1 MTATDA
7 QVRLIMRERRKGRTQ
22 EQAAVRAN
30 LRSRKTVGK
39 YEQLG
44 KLPSELKQA
53 RTYRTRLDPFE
64 ADWDELEQML
74 QDAPELEA
82 KTLFDWLCERNSGQ
96 YAEGQLRT
104 LQRRVSN
111 WRALHD
117 SQLLTLDQVHH
128 PGEVLQTD
136 GTWMNDLGITLQG
149 TPFPHIL
156 IHSVLTY
163 SNWEWGRVVQS
174 ESLLAIR
181 LGLQSALVKLGHVP
195 KIHQTDNT
203 TAATHNLGPAMCA
216 KPLEERGFN
225 AEYLQLMAHYGM
237 EPRTI
242 HVGSPNENGDVEAAN
257 GAFKRA
263 VKQHLLLRGSRDFA
277 SLPAYE
283 AFLGGIME
291 KRNAGRQA
299 KLAEELAQMPPLT
312 VEPWPQMRELTVR
325 VGHNGILRVLNNGY
339 TVPSGLKGKRVK
351 VKVYEWEIEVWYA
364 NQCVETL
371 SRMTGVQR
379 YQINYRHVIDSLL
392 RKPGGFR
399 NYRYREGLFPRAVFR
414 RAWEALDR
422 RFSPRKAD
430 LAYLRILKLAAGG
443 LETDV
448 AGALE
453 LLLGSPTDWDDQTV
467 AERVQPIAA
476 SLPDLQPQEINLSV
490 YDQLLSVESAI
501 PEGGHVSA

>member
-7 QVRLIMRERRKGRTQ
+7 QVRLIMRERSKGRTQ
-22 EQAAVRAN
+22 EQAAVKAN
-30 LRSRKTVGK
+30 LRSRKTVSK
-39 YEQLG
+39 YERLDQ
-44 KLPSELKQA
+44 LPSELKRA
-53 RTYRTRLDPFE
+53 RSYRTRTDPFE
-64 ADWDELEQML
+64 EDWGELERML

-82 KTLFDWLCERNSGQ
+82 KTLFDWLCERSPGQ
-96 YAEGQLRT
+96 YEEGQLRT
-104 LQRRVSN
+104 LQRRVSS
-111 WRALHD
+111 WRALHAG
-117 SQLLTLDQVHH
+117 QLLSLDQVHQ

-136 GTWMNDLGITLQG
+136 GTWMNDLRITLQG
-149 TPFPHIL
+149 APFSHIL
-156 IHSVLTY
+156 IHSVLSY

-181 LGLQSALVKLGHVP
+181 LGLQSTLVKLGYVP

-225 AEYLQLMAHYGM
+225 EEYLQLMAHYGM

-242 HVGSPNENGDVEAAN
+242 HVGNPNENGDVESSN
-257 GAFKRA
+257 GAFKRS
-263 VKQHLLLRGSRDFA
+263 VKQHLWLRGSRDFA
-277 SLPAYE
+277 SLGAYE
-283 AFLGGIME
+283 AFLWEIME

-312 VEPWPQMRELTVR
+312 VEPWPHMRELTVR
-325 VGHNGILRVLNNGY
+325 VGNNGILRVLNNGY
-339 TVPSGLKGKRVK
+339 TVPSGLKSKRVK

-371 SRMTGVQR
+371 SRLTGVQR

-399 NYRYREGLFPRAVFR
+399 NYRYRDDLFPRTVFR

-422 RFSPRKAD
+422 RLSPRKAD
-430 LAYLRILKLAAGG
+430 LTYLRILKLAAQG

-448 AGALE
+448 ADALE
-453 LLLGSPTDWDDQTV
+453 LLLASPTDWDDHTV
-467 AERVQPIAA
+467 SELVQPIAA
-476 SLPDLQPQEINLSV
+476 SLPDLQPQDINLSV
-490 YDQLLSVESAI
+490 YDQLLRQ
-501 PEGGHVSA
+501 EGCHVSA